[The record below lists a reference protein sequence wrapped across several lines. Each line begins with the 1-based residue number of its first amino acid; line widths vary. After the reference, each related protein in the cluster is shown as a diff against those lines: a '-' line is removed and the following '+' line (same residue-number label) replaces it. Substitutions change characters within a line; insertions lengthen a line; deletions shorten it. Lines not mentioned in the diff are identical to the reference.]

1 MKYRVKIRAK
11 AVGATCDQLAEIK
24 HIKAEGKILL
34 VQMEGNEESKTIDV
48 NDVIGLHIREG
59 LDSLEFATKYNRS
72 SFSPCTG

>member
-34 VQMEGNEESKTIDV
+34 VRMEGNEESKTIDV
-48 NDVIGLHIREG
+48 NYHL
-59 LDSLEFATKYNRS
+59 LYNAMNKKVLVSNCYWERIKDN
-72 SFSPCTG
+72 